1 MQKLPPAIRSAAAY
15 APSEAVDG
23 RSHPSPVKSSL
34 EGAGRVE
41 DNKHLLCQ
49 IYGKPCSE
57 QSHKHLPCVIVQLT
71 ILHNMDADY
80 VVDCRQDYGWLIR

>member
-34 EGAGRVE
+34 EGAGSAE
-41 DNKHLLCQ
+41 DNCAKFM
-49 IYGKPCSE
+49 E
-57 QSHKHLPCVIVQLT
+57 SHALSRAINIFLA
-71 ILHNMDADY
+71 L
-80 VVDCRQDYGWLIR
+80 